1 MSLKNIGATLA
12 FILVFSGLTLI
23 VISGSLKKPRK
34 TVTLSSH
41 NIIDNYIAN
50 AYYDTVLSI
59 ALDKLEVKG
68 VNIRILPLS
77 KKTKLEFD
85 GELKAHLRYKDN
97 QFYLYTD
104 FLHNS
109 EIIDVFS
116 HEAIHVQ
123 QYLSKDFV
131 YNANTAKAY
140 WKGEEVD
147 LDKISYDKRPW
158 EIEAFKKQWSVSEK
172 VYDDLY

>member
-1 MSLKNIGATLA
+1 MSLKNIVATLG
-12 FILVFSGLTLI
+12 FILICSGLSYI

-34 TVTLSSH
+34 TVTLSS
-41 NIIDNYIAN
+41 NNKVVNYIAN
-50 AYYDTVLSI
+50 TNYDTVISL
-59 ALDKLEVKG
+59 ALDKLGITGINV
-68 VNIRILPLS
+68 RILPLS
-77 KKTKLEFD
+77 KKAKLEFD

-104 FLHNS
+104 FLYNS
-109 EIIDVFS
+109 EAIDILS

-123 QYLSKDFV
+123 QYLSKDFI
-131 YNANTAKAY
+131 YQDIIAKAY

-147 LDKISYDKRPW
+147 LDKIPYEKRPW
-158 EIEAFKKQWSVSEK
+158 EVEAFKKQWYVSEK

>member
-1 MSLKNIGATLA
+1 MSLKNIVATLG
-12 FILVFSGLTLI
+12 FILICSGLSYI

-50 AYYDTVLSI
+50 TNYDTVISL
-59 ALDKLEVKG
+59 ALDKLGVKG

-77 KKTKLEFD
+77 KKAKLQFD

-104 FLHNS
+104 FLYNS
-109 EIIDVFS
+109 EAIDILS

-131 YNANTAKAY
+131 YQDSTAKAY

-147 LDKISYDKRPW
+147 LDKIPYEKRPW
-158 EIEAFKKQWSVSEK
+158 ELEAFKKQWSVSEK
-172 VYDDLY
+172 VYEDLY